1 MRRCQTNI
9 IKMACSMKF
18 ICILGLILLT
28 GAVVDGQG
36 ECGSS
41 SLFSEA
47 LKLAQCVPT
56 ALTAQCCNLLWS
68 YQQNPE
74 CLSAPF
80 FVLTRL
86 ESSAS
91 RRMLSVPSPNYAFLT
106 SISSVNV
113 SVNAVRSISCYT
125 VDQEKYY
132 AFY

>member
-1 MRRCQTNI
+1 
-9 IKMACSMKF
+9 MACSMKF

-106 SISSVNV
+106 SISSVNHKC
-113 SVNAVRSISCYT
+113 VREQMMIRRFNTTPKQALHHSLSSCIILY
-125 VDQEKYY
+125 E
-132 AFY
+132 